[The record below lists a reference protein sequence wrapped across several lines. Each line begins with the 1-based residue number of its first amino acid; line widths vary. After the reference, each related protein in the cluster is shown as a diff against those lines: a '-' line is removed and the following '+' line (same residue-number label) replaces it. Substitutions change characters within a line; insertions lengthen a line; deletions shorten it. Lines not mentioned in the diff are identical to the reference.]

1 MNTADN
7 QTQNLNYNP
16 YNPNLTNP
24 GSKKVARDY
33 DKEPLVIKDELSNA
47 KFLSIIFL
55 VLCIVALVV
64 RKQFFSQYDMAYSNS
79 GSLFAIPF
87 LTYMTLKNTIRN
99 FEKNAQIYFYDSY
112 IVKRLENGVEKR
124 ILISEIKDITKS
136 ISSMLPN
143 SFVGKKAEK
152 AILFIASLFFLLLL
166 ALLIYRGKFIIIAS
180 AIVFTFMVLYLPQL
194 IIHSKHSGLKNN
206 VYDVLWLQDK
216 DGKFFNFM
224 ISSDKQYNDIKG
236 YLLAKTG
243 KSLDKADKKLFLS
256 ISWFRDKKLLD

>member
-1 MNTADN
+1 
-7 QTQNLNYNP
+7 
-16 YNPNLTNP
+16 
-24 GSKKVARDY
+24 
-33 DKEPLVIKDELSNA
+33 
-47 KFLSIIFL
+47 
-55 VLCIVALVV
+55 
-64 RKQFFSQYDMAYSNS
+64 
-79 GSLFAIPF
+79 
-87 LTYMTLKNTIRN
+87 
-99 FEKNAQIYFYDSY
+99 
-112 IVKRLENGVEKR
+112 
-124 ILISEIKDITKS
+124 
-136 ISSMLPN
+136 MLPN

-166 ALLIYRGKFIIIAS
+166 ALLIYRGK
-180 AIVFTFMVLYLPQL
+180 FTFMVLYLPQL

-224 ISSDKQYNDIKG
+224 ISSDKQYNEIKG